1 MKNTLA
7 LAFALMTTFPSPSVA
22 ATSLLKS
29 SKASPA
35 NNVVTEALLSAL
47 SQVESGNDDMARG
60 RDGERSRYQ
69 IMPDV
74 WKRFGRGMR
83 PWNKDEAKI
92 VATKIWQE
100 RVEWFMK
107 RHDRKPT
114 TVEMYVLWNAPAQA
128 YAQKISPRVME
139 RAVRFER
146 LTK

>member
-47 SQVESGNDDMARG
+47 SQVESDNNDQARG

-74 WKRFGRGMR
+74 WHRLGRGMR
-83 PWNKDEAKI
+83 PWNKSEAKI

-107 RHDRKPT
+107 RHDR
-114 TVEMYVLWNAPAQA
+114 
-128 YAQKISPRVME
+128 
-139 RAVRFER
+139 
-146 LTK
+146 

>member
-7 LAFALMTTFPSPSVA
+7 IALSLVTISPSTSVA
-22 ATSLLKS
+22 STSLLNY

-35 NNVVTEALLSAL
+35 AMVVTEALLSAL
-47 SQVESGNDDMARG
+47 SQVESGDDDKARG
-60 RDGERSRYQ
+60 MDGERSRYQ
-69 IMPDV
+69 ILPDV

-83 PWNKDEAKI
+83 PWNRDEAKI

-128 YAQKISPRVME
+128 YNGKISKRVME
-139 RAVRFER
+139 RALRFEN